1 MQTPLGWM
9 KRVFLVEDNRDNA
22 ELVEDLLCEA
32 YEVTWFEDGPKL
44 LSSLEQSATDPPG
57 IFLLDIGL
65 PGMDGVELLG
75 KIKEIDGY
83 QNIPSIALTAHA
95 MIGDEPKFREAG
107 FNGYVSKPITDEE
120 TLVNEIERLLV

>member
-1 MQTPLGWM
+1 M

-22 ELVEDLLCEA
+22 DLVEDFLCEA
-32 YEVTWFEDGPKL
+32 YEVSWFDDGPKL
-44 LSSLEQSATDPPG
+44 LSLLDQSAIEPPG

-65 PGMDGVELLG
+65 PGMDGVELLA

-95 MIGDEPKFREAG
+95 MVGDEPKFREAG
-107 FNGYVSKPITDEE
+107 FSMATSAN
-120 TLVNEIERLLV
+120 RLLMKRRW